1 MFIEQ
6 SSHAVENVPVR
17 DRVAEANHRIANSL
31 SAIAALVQHR
41 LVGLRSDHA
50 IAASEVRQILAEVR
64 ARVDA
69 VARLHRILS
78 DAGDDVPVDIG
89 GYLQQIASELVS
101 SLSSKDSVTLHFVCE
116 LGCRVAP
123 DRALYLGLIV
133 VELVTN
139 ALKYAHPAG
148 VHGEIAIRCYR
159 GVDAIVVDV
168 SDDGVGFPEGFDP
181 DGDSS
186 SGLRLIRSLAE
197 QIGGRVSFES
207 NSLGCQSMIYAPVL
221 TAV

>member
-1 MFIEQ
+1 MFLEQ
-6 SSHAVENVPVR
+6 SSQTIESVPGR

-41 LVGLRSDHA
+41 AVGLSDRA
-50 IAASEVRQILAEVR
+50 MTSAEVRQILAEVR

-78 DAGDDVPVDIG
+78 DTGDDVPVDIG
-89 GYLQQIASELVS
+89 GYLQQIAAELVS
-101 SLSSKDSVTLHFVCE
+101 SLSNKDAVTLHFVCE

-148 VHGEIAIRCYR
+148 VRGQIAIRCHR
-159 GVDAIVVDV
+159 GADAVVVDV

-181 DGDSS
+181 AGDSS
-186 SGLRLIRSLAE
+186 SGLRLIRSLAQ
-197 QIGGRVSFES
+197 QIGGHVTFDS
-207 NSLGCQSMIYAPVL
+207 NSLGCHTTVYAPVL